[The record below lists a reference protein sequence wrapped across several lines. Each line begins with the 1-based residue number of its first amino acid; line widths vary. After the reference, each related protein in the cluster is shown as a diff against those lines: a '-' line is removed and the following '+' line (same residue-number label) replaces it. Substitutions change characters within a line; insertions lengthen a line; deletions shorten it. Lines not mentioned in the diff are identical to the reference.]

1 MLWLSRKIRLKTR
14 FMVAIGSVLFALMAI
29 IVLLVGNRFARIIK
43 QEVEDRG
50 LAVARSIAAVSTNA
64 LVTYNY
70 ITLEQ
75 NAEKASQGTDIVY
88 VIVLDK
94 EEKVAAFSG
103 HSGWQGNY
111 LDDPV
116 NKKALAGRG
125 PVIQSVFWQETGER
139 VLDISVPVFISGS
152 DKKWGTVRVG
162 LSLERM
168 YWQIQRTQLVL
179 MGIGALTLILGIAGA
194 HFMASRITQPL
205 GQLANATIAAAE
217 GELDQRLDIH
227 TRDEVEDLA
236 NSFNTMIREIL
247 DQRVQLE
254 QRFNEILELKA
265 YNDIVLASMTNGLI
279 TLDLNSRI
287 VSANGAAESILGLK
301 GRDWQGMSFLDLWP
315 EDNSFV
321 RLLQKCL
328 QGLTPCRNQEIL
340 LDTGDAEQRT
350 LMVNTSFLEDGR
362 GERMGVLV
370 VMGDITE
377 VKALE
382 ARMRQSDRLAALGTL
397 AAGLAHEIRNP
408 LSAIKTFVQL
418 LPRKISNPAFFDKFQ
433 TTVPRELNR
442 INDLIE
448 SLLELARPPK
458 LEFTMTSL
466 SGCLSQ
472 VEDLFRD
479 KLEAANIT
487 LEIRQQDHLPELW
500 ADREH
505 LVRALSNIVLNG
517 LEAMP
522 EGGNLTVT
530 AEELAGEVV
539 LRFTDTGVGMDE
551 KTKDKIFNPFF
562 TTKDAGTGLGLAMTH
577 KIIQE
582 HGGAIEVES
591 VVGKGTAFTLKFPG
605 VQG

>member
-1 MLWLSRKIRLKTR
+1 
-14 FMVAIGSVLFALMAI
+14 MVAIGTVLFLLMAT
-29 IVLLVGNRFARIIK
+29 IVLLVGNRSTRIIK
-43 QEVEDRG
+43 QEVEARG

-75 NAEKASQGTDIVY
+75 NAEKAGQGTDIVY

-111 LDDPV
+111 LDDQV
-116 NKKALAGRG
+116 NKKALAAKT

-139 VLDISVPVFISGS
+139 VLDIGVPVFISAS
-152 DKKWGTVRVG
+152 DQKWGTVRVG

-168 YWQIQRTQLVL
+168 YWQIRRTQLVL
-179 MGIGALTLILGIAGA
+179 VGIGTVALILGLAGA
-194 HFMASRITQPL
+194 HVMASRITQPL
-205 GQLANATIAAAE
+205 GQLASATIAAAQ
-217 GELDQRLDIH
+217 GDLDQRLDIH

-247 DQRVQLE
+247 DQRVELE

-279 TLDLNSRI
+279 TLDLDSRI
-287 VSANGAAESILGLK
+287 VSANGAAESILGLM
-301 GRDWQGMSFLDLWP
+301 GRHWQGISFRDLWP

-328 QGLTPCRNQEIL
+328 PSLTPCRNQEIS
-340 LDTGDAEQRT
+340 LDTGEGEQRT

-362 GERMGVLV
+362 GKKMGVLV
-370 VMGDITE
+370 VINDITE

-397 AAGLAHEIRNP
+397 SAGLAHEIRNP

-418 LPRKISNPAFFDKFQ
+418 LPRKISNPAFLDKFQ

-458 LEFTMTSL
+458 LEFKMTSL

-472 VEDLFRD
+472 VEDLYRD

-487 LEIRQQDHLPELW
+487 LAISQEEFLPELY

-505 LVRALSNIVLNG
+505 LVRALSNIVSNA

-530 AEELAGEVV
+530 AEELAGGVV
-539 LRFTDTGVGMDE
+539 VQFTDSGVGIDE
-551 KTKDKIFNPFF
+551 ATKDKIFNPFF
-562 TTKDAGTGLGLAMTH
+562 TTKDTGTGLGLAMTH

-582 HGGAIEVES
+582 HGGNIEVDS
-591 VVGKGTAFTLKFPG
+591 VIGKGTIFTLRFPR

>member
-1 MLWLSRKIRLKTR
+1 
-14 FMVAIGSVLFALMAI
+14 MVAIGTVLFVLMAI
-29 IVLLVGNRFARIIK
+29 IVLLVGNRSTRIIK
-43 QEVEDRG
+43 QEVEARG

-75 NAEKASQGTDIVY
+75 NAEKAGQGTDIVY

-116 NKKALAGRG
+116 NKKALDAKK
-125 PVIQSVFWQETGER
+125 PVIQSVFWQETAER
-139 VLDISVPVFISGS
+139 VLDIGVPVFISGS
-152 DKKWGTVRVG
+152 DQKWGTVRVG

-168 YWQIQRTQLVL
+168 YWQIRRTQLVL
-179 MGIGALTLILGIAGA
+179 AGIGTVALILGLAGA
-194 HFMASRITQPL
+194 HVMASRITQPL

-217 GELDQRLDIH
+217 GDLNQRLDIR

-236 NSFNTMIREIL
+236 NSFNTMVREIL

-254 QRFNEILELKA
+254 QRLDEILELKA

-279 TLDLNSRI
+279 TLDLGSRI
-287 VSANGAAESILGLK
+287 VSANGAAESILGLE
-301 GRDWQGMSFLDLWP
+301 GRHWQGISFRDLWP
-315 EDNSFV
+315 EDNSLV

-328 QGLTPCRNQEIL
+328 QSQNPCRNQEVSL
-340 LDTGDAEQRT
+340 STGEGKQRT
-350 LMVNTSFLEDGR
+350 LMVSTSFLEDGK
-362 GERMGVLV
+362 EETMGVLV
-370 VMGDITE
+370 VINDITE

-397 AAGLAHEIRNP
+397 SAGLAHEIRNP

-458 LEFTMTSL
+458 LEFKMTSL

-472 VEDLFRD
+472 VEDLYRD

-487 LEIRQQDHLPELW
+487 LEISQEESLPELW

-505 LVRALSNIVLNG
+505 LVRALSNIVVNG

-530 AEELAGEVV
+530 AEELAGGVV
-539 LRFTDTGVGMDE
+539 LQFTDTGVGMDE
-551 KTKDKIFNPFF
+551 ATKDKIFNPFF
-562 TTKDAGTGLGLAMTH
+562 TTKDTGTGLGLAMTH

-582 HGGAIEVES
+582 HGGDIEVDS
-591 VVGKGTAFTLKFPG
+591 VVGKGTTFTLRFPG

>member
-1 MLWLSRKIRLKTR
+1 
-14 FMVAIGSVLFALMAI
+14 MVAIGTVLLLLMAI
-29 IVLLVGNRFARIIK
+29 IVFLVGNRSTRIIK
-43 QEVEDRG
+43 QEVESRG

-116 NKKALAGRG
+116 NKRALTARR
-125 PVIQSVFWQETGER
+125 PVIQSVFWQETAER
-139 VLDISVPVFISGS
+139 VLDIGVPVFISGS
-152 DKKWGTVRVG
+152 DQKWGTVRVG

-168 YWQIQRTQLVL
+168 YSQIRRTQLVL
-179 MGIGALTLILGIAGA
+179 MGIGTVALILGLAGA
-194 HFMASRITQPL
+194 HVMASRITQPL

-217 GELDQRLDIH
+217 GDLNQRLDIR

-236 NSFNTMIREIL
+236 NSFNTMVREIL

-254 QRFNEILELKA
+254 ERLDEILELKA

-279 TLDLNSRI
+279 TLDLGSRI
-287 VSANGAAESILGLK
+287 VSANGAGESILGLK
-301 GRDWQGMSFLDLWP
+301 GKEWQGIDFHDLWP
-315 EDNSFV
+315 EDSPFV
-321 RLLQKCL
+321 RLLEKCL
-328 QGLTPCRNQEIL
+328 QSQTPCLNQEISL
-340 LDTGDAEQRT
+340 HTGEGEQRT
-350 LMVNTSFLEDGR
+350 LMVNTSFLEDAR
-362 GERMGVLV
+362 GGKMGVLV
-370 VMGDITE
+370 VINDITE

-382 ARMRQSDRLAALGTL
+382 AQMRQSDRLAALGTL
-397 AAGLAHEIRNP
+397 SAGLAHEIRNP

-458 LEFTMTSL
+458 FEFAMTSL
-466 SGCLSQ
+466 RGCLSQ
-472 VEDLFRD
+472 VEDLYRD
-479 KLEAANIT
+479 KLEEANIT
-487 LEIRQQDHLPELW
+487 LEINEKESLPQLW

-505 LVRALSNIVLNG
+505 IVRALSNIVLNG

-522 EGGNLTVT
+522 EGGKLTVN
-530 AEELAGEVV
+530 ADELGGRVV
-539 LRFTDTGVGMDE
+539 LQFTDTGVGMDE
-551 KTKDKIFNPFF
+551 ATKDKIFNPFF
-562 TTKDAGTGLGLAMTH
+562 TTKETGTGLGLAMTH

-582 HGGAIEVES
+582 HGGNIEVDS
-591 VVGKGTAFTLKFPG
+591 VVGKGTTFTLTFPG

>member
-1 MLWLSRKIRLKTR
+1 
-14 FMVAIGSVLFALMAI
+14 MVATATVLFVLMAVI
-29 IVLLVGNRFARIIK
+29 IGLVGDRFTENIK
-43 QEVEDRG
+43 KEVKARG
-50 LAVARSIAAVSTNA
+50 LAVAQSIAAVSTNA
-64 LVTYNY
+64 LLTYNY
-70 ITLEQ
+70 VTLEQ
-75 NAEKASQGTDIVY
+75 NAEKASEGTDIVY

-116 NKKALAGRG
+116 NKKALAAKR
-125 PVIQSVFWQETGER
+125 PVVQSVFWQETGER
-139 VLDISVPVFISGS
+139 VLDIGVPVFISGS
-152 DKKWGTVRVG
+152 DKKWGIVRVG

-168 YWQIQRTQLVL
+168 YWQIRRTQLVL
-179 MGIGALTLILGIAGA
+179 LGIGTVALLLGLAGA
-194 HFMASRITQPL
+194 HIMASRITQPL

-217 GELDQRLDIH
+217 GDLNQRLDIH

-236 NSFNTMIREIL
+236 NSFNTMISEIL

-254 QRFNEILELKA
+254 QRFTEILELKA

-279 TLDLNSRI
+279 TLDLDSRI
-287 VSANGAAESILGLK
+287 VSANGAAESILGLE
-301 GRDWQGMSFLDLWP
+301 GRHWQGISFRDLWP

-321 RLLQKCL
+321 RLLLKCL
-328 QGLTPCRNQEIL
+328 QSQIPCRNQEIS
-340 LDTGDAEQRT
+340 LDTGEGEQRT

-362 GERMGVLV
+362 GGKMGVLV
-370 VMGDITE
+370 VMNDITE

-382 ARMRQSDRLAALGTL
+382 AQMRQSDRLAALGTL
-397 AAGLAHEIRNP
+397 SAGLAHEIRNP

-418 LPRKISNPAFFDKFQ
+418 LPRKMSNPAFFEKFQ

-458 LEFTMTSL
+458 LEFKITSL
-466 SGCLSQ
+466 RGCLSQ
-472 VEDLFRD
+472 VEDLYRD
-479 KLEAANIT
+479 KLEAGNIT
-487 LEIRQQDHLPELW
+487 LEISQEEHLPELW

-522 EGGNLTVT
+522 DGGNLIIK
-530 AEELAGEVV
+530 AEELAGRVV
-539 LRFTDTGVGMDE
+539 LKFTDTGVGME
-551 KTKDKIFNPFF
+551 EATKDKIFNPFF
-562 TTKDAGTGLGLAMTH
+562 TTKETGTGLGLAMTH

-582 HGGAIEVES
+582 HGGDIEVES
-591 VVGKGTAFTLKFPG
+591 SVGKGTTFSLTIPG

>member
-1 MLWLSRKIRLKTR
+1 MSWFTRKIRLKTR
-14 FMVAIGSVLFALMAI
+14 FMVAIGAVLFALMAI
-29 IVLLVGNRFARIIK
+29 IVLLVGNRSTRIIK
-43 QEVEDRG
+43 QEVEARG

-88 VIVLDK
+88 VVVLDK

-103 HSGWQGNY
+103 HSSWQGNY

-116 NKKALAGRG
+116 NKKALDAKR
-125 PVIQSVFWQETGER
+125 PVVQSVFWQETAER
-139 VLDISVPVFISGS
+139 VLDIGVPVFISGS

-168 YWQIQRTQLVL
+168 YWQIRRTQLVL
-179 MGIGALTLILGIAGA
+179 VGIGTVALILGLAGA
-194 HFMASRITQPL
+194 HVMASRITQPL

-217 GELDQRLDIH
+217 GDLDQRLDIH

-236 NSFNTMIREIL
+236 NSFNTMVREIL

-279 TLDLNSRI
+279 TLDLGSRI
-287 VSANGAAESILGLK
+287 VSANGAAESILGLE
-301 GRDWQGMSFLDLWP
+301 GRHWQGISFRDLWP
-315 EDNSFV
+315 EDNSLV

-328 QGLTPCRNQEIL
+328 QSQTPCRNQEIS
-340 LDTGDAEQRT
+340 LDTGEGKQRT
-350 LMVNTSFLEDGR
+350 LMVSTSFLEDGK
-362 GERMGVLV
+362 EETMGVLV
-370 VMGDITE
+370 VINDITE

-397 AAGLAHEIRNP
+397 SAGLAHEIRNP

-448 SLLELARPPK
+448 SLLELARPP
-458 LEFTMTSL
+458 S
-466 SGCLSQ
+466 
-472 VEDLFRD
+472 
-479 KLEAANIT
+479 
-487 LEIRQQDHLPELW
+487 
-500 ADREH
+500 
-505 LVRALSNIVLNG
+505 SN
-517 LEAMP
+517 
-522 EGGNLTVT
+522 
-530 AEELAGEVV
+530 
-539 LRFTDTGVGMDE
+539 LR
-551 KTKDKIFNPFF
+551 
-562 TTKDAGTGLGLAMTH
+562 
-577 KIIQE
+577 
-582 HGGAIEVES
+582 
-591 VVGKGTAFTLKFPG
+591 
-605 VQG
+605 

>member
-1 MLWLSRKIRLKTR
+1 MPWFSQKIRLKTR
-14 FMVAIGSVLFALMAI
+14 FMVAIGTVLFVLMAT
-29 IVLLVGNRFARIIK
+29 IVLLVGNRSARIIK
-43 QEVEDRG
+43 QEVEARG

-75 NAEKASQGTDIVY
+75 NAEKASQGSDIVY

-116 NKKALAGRG
+116 NKKVLDAKS

-139 VLDISVPVFISGS
+139 VLDIGVPVFISAS
-152 DKKWGTVRVG
+152 DRKWGTVRVG

-168 YWQIQRTQLVL
+168 YWQIRRTQLVL
-179 MGIGALTLILGIAGA
+179 LGIGAVALLLGLAGA
-194 HFMASRITQPL
+194 HVMASRITQPL
-205 GQLANATIAAAE
+205 GQLANATIAAA
-217 GELDQRLDIH
+217 GGDLNQRLHIN

-236 NSFNTMIREIL
+236 HSFNTMIREIL

-254 QRFNEILELKA
+254 QRLEEILELKA

-279 TLDLNSRI
+279 TLDLESRL
-287 VSANGAAESILGLK
+287 VSANSAAESILRLEGK
-301 GRDWQGMSFLDLWP
+301 HWQGKRFHELWP
-315 EDNSFV
+315 EDNPFV
-321 RLLQKCL
+321 RLLEKCL
-328 QGLTPCRNQEIL
+328 LNQTPCRNKEISM
-340 LDTGDAEQRT
+340 DTGEGEQRT
-350 LMVNTSFLEDGR
+350 LMVSTSFLEAGR
-362 GERMGVLV
+362 GGKMGLLV
-370 VMGDITE
+370 VLNDITE

-397 AAGLAHEIRNP
+397 SAGLAHEIRNP

-418 LPRKISNPAFFDKFQ
+418 LPRKLSNPAFFDKFQ

-458 LEFTMTSL
+458 LEFRMISV
-466 SGCLSQ
+466 SDCLSQ
-472 VEDLFRD
+472 VEDLYRD

-487 LEIRQQDHLPELW
+487 LEIREKDSVPELW

-505 LVRALSNIVLNG
+505 LVRALSNIVVNG
-517 LEAMP
+517 SEAMP
-522 EGGNLTVT
+522 HGGELTVT
-530 AEELAGEVV
+530 AEELAGGVL

-551 KTKDKIFNPFF
+551 ATKDKIFNPFF
-562 TTKDAGTGLGLAMTH
+562 TTKDTGTGLGLAMTH

-582 HGGAIEVES
+582 HGGQIEVDS
-591 VVGKGTAFTLKFPG
+591 VVGKGTTFVLKFPG

>member
-1 MLWLSRKIRLKTR
+1 MSWFARKIRLKTR
-14 FMVAIGSVLFALMAI
+14 FMVAIGTVLFALMVI
-29 IVLLVGNRFARIIK
+29 IVLLVGNRSTRIIK
-43 QEVEDRG
+43 QEVEARG

-75 NAEKASQGTDIVY
+75 NAEKAGQGTDIVY

-103 HSGWQGNY
+103 HGGWQGNY

-116 NKKALAGRG
+116 NKKAVDAKR

-139 VLDISVPVFISGS
+139 VLDIGVPVFISGS
-152 DKKWGTVRVG
+152 DNKWGTVRVG

-168 YWQIQRTQLVL
+168 YWQIRRTQLVL
-179 MGIGALTLILGIAGA
+179 VGIGTVALILGLAGA
-194 HFMASRITQPL
+194 HVMASRITQPL

-217 GELDQRLDIH
+217 GDLDQRLDIH

-247 DQRVQLE
+247 DQRVELE
-254 QRFNEILELKA
+254 QRLDEILELKA

-279 TLDLNSRI
+279 TLDLGSRI
-287 VSANGAAESILGLK
+287 VSANGSAESILGLE
-301 GRDWQGMSFLDLWP
+301 GRHWQGMSFRDLWP
-315 EDNSFV
+315 EENSFV

-328 QGLTPCRNQEIL
+328 QSQTPCRNQEISL
-340 LDTGDAEQRT
+340 STGEGKQRT
-350 LMVNTSFLEDGR
+350 LMVSTSFLEDGR
-362 GERMGVLV
+362 GEKMGVLIV
-370 VMGDITE
+370 INDITE

-397 AAGLAHEIRNP
+397 SAGLAHEIRNP

-442 INDLIE
+442 INNLIE

-458 LEFTMTSL
+458 LEFKMTSL

-472 VEDLFRD
+472 VEDLYRE

-487 LEIRQQDHLPELW
+487 VEISQEGSLPELY

-522 EGGNLTVT
+522 EGGKLTVT
-530 AEELAGEVV
+530 AEELAGGVV
-539 LRFTDTGVGMDE
+539 LHFTDTGVGMDE
-551 KTKDKIFNPFF
+551 ATKDKIFNPFF
-562 TTKDAGTGLGLAMTH
+562 TTKDTGTGLGLAMTH

-582 HGGAIEVES
+582 HGGDIEVES
-591 VVGKGTAFTLKFPG
+591 VVGKGTTFTLRFPG

>member
-1 MLWLSRKIRLKTR
+1 MSWFPQKIRLKTR
-14 FMVAIGSVLFALMAI
+14 FMVAIGTVLFVLMVTV
-29 IVLLVGNRFARIIK
+29 VLLVGNRSARIIK
-43 QEVEDRG
+43 QEVEARG

-75 NAEKASQGTDIVY
+75 NAEKASQGIDMVY

-116 NKKALAGRG
+116 NQKALAARR
-125 PVIQSVFWQETGER
+125 PLIQSVFWQETGER
-139 VLDISVPVFISGS
+139 VLDIGVPVFIPGS
-152 DKKWGTVRVG
+152 DKKWGVIRVG

-168 YWQIQRTQLVL
+168 YWQIRRTQLVL
-179 MGIGALTLILGIAGA
+179 VVIGTVVLILGLAGA
-194 HFMASRITQPL
+194 HVMASRITQPL

-217 GELDQRLDIH
+217 GDLDQRLDIH

-279 TLDLNSRI
+279 TLDLDGRI
-287 VSANGAAESILGLK
+287 VSANNAAESILGLEGK
-301 GRDWQGMSFLDLWP
+301 DWQGTSFGKLWP

-321 RLLQKCL
+321 RLLKKCR
-328 QGLTPCRNQEIL
+328 QSQTPCRNREL
-340 LDTGDAEQRT
+340 FLDTGEGEQRT

-362 GERMGVLV
+362 GENMGLLV
-370 VMGDITE
+370 VINDVTE

-397 AAGLAHEIRNP
+397 SAGLAHEIRNP

-458 LEFTMTSL
+458 LEFKLTPL

-472 VEDLFRD
+472 VEDLYRD

-487 LEIRQQDHLPELW
+487 LEITQEGHLPELW

-505 LVRALSNIVLNG
+505 LVRALSNIVLNA

-522 EGGNLTVT
+522 EGGKLTVK
-530 AEELAGEVV
+530 AEELAGGVA
-539 LRFTDTGVGMDE
+539 LHFTDTGVGMDE
-551 KTKDKIFNPFF
+551 ATKDKIFNPFF
-562 TTKDAGTGLGLAMTH
+562 TTKDTGTGLGLAMTH

-582 HGGAIEVES
+582 HGGEIEVDS
-591 VVGKGTAFTLKFPG
+591 MVGKGTTFTLTVPG
-605 VQG
+605 AQG